1 MQINYYQNH
10 FKEYESDAF
19 LDYKQKK
26 RYFQKLDNQEEFIS
40 LVSVVSASTNYSSL
54 FVSYEDFYIRK
65 LDTLNLY
72 KDFVN
77 LQHRSKL
84 SKE

>member
-10 FKEYESDAF
+10 YKEYENDAF
-19 LDYKQKK
+19 QDYKQKK
-26 RYFQKLDNQEEFIS
+26 KYFQKLDNQEEYIS
-40 LVSVVSASTNYSSL
+40 PISVVSAATNYSSL

-65 LDTLNLY
+65 LDCLNLY
-72 KDFVN
+72 KDYIN
-77 LQHRSKL
+77 WQHREKL